1 MLAGSLQPTDPT
13 ARGAHPQGHLVLG
26 LAASLAGIEELAEK
40 EKFRSCLLLGF
51 QISRE
56 LLDELEFGIAIAA
69 ERLVGEFSHGV

>member
-1 MLAGSLQPTDPT
+1 
-13 ARGAHPQGHLVLG
+13 